1 MSVACRSATSI
12 ALVIFACL
20 LVANAHADESRPA
33 YLQLTLQES
42 DVVSLLFKVPAMG
55 NKRFGLYPALPE
67 NCEAVGSPVAYIEN
81 NAYTERAKF
90 RCEGGLTDQTVGIDG
105 LSGTMTDV
113 LARVERPDGTTQVAR
128 LTPSS
133 PSFVVTASPNMATV
147 AATYLKFGFAHILSG
162 NDHLLFVLAL
172 LILVTSV
179 RVLIWTITAF
189 TAAHSITLAAATL
202 GFVKFPQA
210 PVEAVIALSIVF
222 VASEIIHAANGRPG
236 LTQQRPW
243 VVAFTFGLL
252 HGLGFAGALTEVGLP
267 EQAVPLALL
276 FFNLGVELGQLTFV
290 AAILITIALGK
301 YLLRTPPK
309 WIPTATAYMIGI
321 IASYWT
327 IDRIASFW

>member
-1 MSVACRSATSI
+1 MKTFARVI
-12 ALVIFACL
+12 ALIILAHVLTPI
-20 LVANAHADESRPA
+20 VHADESRPA

-42 DVVSLLFKVPAMG
+42 DQVAMVFKVPAVG
-55 NKRFGLYPALPE
+55 DRRFGLYPALPD
-67 NCEAVGSPVAYIEN
+67 NCTATNTPIAYFSDG
-81 NAYTERAKF
+81 AYTEQARFK
-90 RCEGGLTDQTVGIDG
+90 CEGGLAGQTVGIDG
-105 LSGTMTDV
+105 LAGTMTDV
-113 LARVERPDGTTQVAR
+113 LARVERADGTTQVAR

-133 PSFVVTASPNMATV
+133 PTFVVTSAPNTFAVAS
-147 AATYLKFGFAHILSG
+147 TYLKFGFSHILSG

-172 LILVTSV
+172 LILVTST

-189 TAAHSITLAAATL
+189 TVAHSITLAAATL

-222 VASEIIHAANGRPG
+222 VASEIVHAANGRPG
-236 LTQQRPW
+236 MTQQRPW

-267 EQAVPLALL
+267 EQSIPLALL

-290 AAILITIALGK
+290 GAILLLIALGK
-301 YLLRTPPK
+301 YLLRSPPK
-309 WIPTATAYMIGI
+309 WLPTATAYTIGI

-327 IDRIASFW
+327 IERVVSFM